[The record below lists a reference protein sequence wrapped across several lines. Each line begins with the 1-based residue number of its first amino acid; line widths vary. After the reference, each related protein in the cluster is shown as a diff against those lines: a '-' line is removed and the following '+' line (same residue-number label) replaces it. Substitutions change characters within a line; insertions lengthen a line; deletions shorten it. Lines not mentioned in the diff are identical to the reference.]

1 MYCHNC
7 GKQVSDNSKFCRYCG
22 AALSEENAAE
32 EKPKTG
38 DDLFGFENKAESGAQ
53 NGGAQQQ
60 GNAQQGNYQYGPGS
74 YYTPQGGGQPGN
86 YGYQYGRYTAPDD
99 AKSVGFGVLGFFFP
113 VVLYP
118 LADLARRSPSARQIV
133 LKGRAGGRG
142 FLCVDRY
149 HCRDRNLRRRTG
161 RFGILLLLLLT
172 ENAKS
177 RARAGGAKEE

>member
-22 AALSEENAAE
+22 AALSEENATE
-32 EKPKTG
+32 EKPKFG

-113 VVLYP
+113 VVGFILWLIWHDDHP
-118 LADLARRSPSARQIV
+118 LRAKSC
-133 LKGRAGGRG
+133 LKGVLAGVV
-142 FLCVDRY
+142 FYVLIVIIAVIVTCVAAQDALEY
-149 HCRDRNLRRRTG
+149 YYYYY
-161 RFGILLLLLLT
+161 
-172 ENAKS
+172 
-177 RARAGGAKEE
+177 